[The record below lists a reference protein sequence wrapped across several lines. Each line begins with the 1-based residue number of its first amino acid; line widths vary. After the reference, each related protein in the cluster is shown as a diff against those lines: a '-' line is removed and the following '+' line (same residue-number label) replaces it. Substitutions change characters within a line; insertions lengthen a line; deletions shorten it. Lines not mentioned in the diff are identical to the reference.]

1 MNNYQKKWVYLL
13 VLSLIWGSSFILMK
27 KSLIGLSAL
36 QMGALR
42 ILITGVILISVG
54 FKSLKTID
62 KKNYKWIAATG
73 FLGTFFPA
81 FFFSFAQTEL
91 DSSIASILNSLVPL
105 NTILIGLFVYNI
117 AATKRQFLG
126 VFIGLAGTILL
137 IFHGAQIN
145 PDQNYGYAIFVILA
159 TVSYA
164 MSVNIIKKYLQ
175 HEGALAIAAGN
186 FIAIMIPAFIA
197 LLFSDFFSTTTF
209 EGEVFYES
217 IGYIIIL
224 AIVGTAFAKVLFNK
238 LVHIASPVFASSVT
252 YMMTLVAV
260 LWGVLDGEKI
270 EFIQVIGGVIIFVG
284 VYLANKKQKTDT
296 N

>member
-27 KSLIGLSAL
+27 KSLIGLTAL
-36 QMGALR
+36 QMGSLR
-42 ILITGVILISVG
+42 ILITGFILIAVG
-54 FKSLKTID
+54 FKSLKTI
-62 KKNYKWIAATG
+62 KKENYKWIAATG

-91 DSSIASILNSLVPL
+91 DSAIASILNSLVPL

-117 AATKRQFLG
+117 SATKKQFIG

-145 PDQNYGYAIFVILA
+145 PNQNYFYAIFVILA

-175 HEGALAIAAGN
+175 QEGALAIAAGN

-197 LLFSDFFSTTTF
+197 LLFSDFFSRVTF
-209 EGEVFYES
+209 EGGLFYES
-217 IGYIIIL
+217 IGYVIFL
-224 AIVGTAFAKVLFNK
+224 SIVGTAFAKVLFNK

-252 YMMTLVAV
+252 YVMTLVAV
-260 LWGVLDGEKI
+260 LWGVMDGEKI
-270 EFIQVIGGVIIFVG
+270 GYIQVIGGIIILIG

>member
-27 KSLIGLSAL
+27 KSLIGLTAL
-36 QMGALR
+36 QMGSLR
-42 ILITGVILISVG
+42 ILITGFILISVG
-54 FKSLKTID
+54 FKSLKTI
-62 KKNYKWIAATG
+62 KKENYKWIAATG

-91 DSSIASILNSLVPL
+91 DSSVASILNSLVPL

-126 VFIGLAGTILL
+126 VFIGLAGTIML

-145 PDQNYGYAIFVILA
+145 PNQNYFYAIFVILA
-159 TVSYA
+159 TISYA

-186 FIAIMIPAFIA
+186 FIVIMIPAFIA
-197 LLFSDFFSTTTF
+197 LLFSDFFSEATF
-209 EGEVFYES
+209 NHES
-217 IGYIIIL
+217 FSESMLYIVIL

-238 LVHIASPVFASSVT
+238 LVHIASPVFASAVT

-260 LWGVLDGEKI
+260 LWGVLDGETI
-270 EFIQVIGGVIIFVG
+270 GLTQVIGGVIILVG
-284 VYLANKKQKTDT
+284 VYLANKKKKTDT

>member
-1 MNNYQKKWVYLL
+1 MNNNQKKWVYLL
-13 VLSLIWGSSFILMK
+13 TLSLIWGSSFILMK
-27 KSLIGLSAL
+27 KSLIGLTAL
-36 QMGALR
+36 QMGSLR

-62 KKNYKWIAATG
+62 NKNYKWIAATG

-81 FFFSFAQTEL
+81 FLFSFAQTEL

-105 NTILIGLFVYNI
+105 NTILIGLFVYKI

-145 PDQNYGYAIFVILA
+145 PNQNYGYAIFVILA

-186 FIAIMIPAFIA
+186 FIAIMIPAFII
-197 LLFSDFFSTTTF
+197 LLFSNFFTKITF
-209 EGEVFYES
+209 EKNDIYKS

-224 AIVGTAFAKVLFNK
+224 SIIGTAFAKVLFNK

-252 YMMTLVAV
+252 YVMTMVAV

-270 EFIQVIGGVIIFVG
+270 GFIQVVGGAIILIG

-296 N
+296 R

>member
-27 KSLIGLSAL
+27 KSLIGLTAL
-36 QMGALR
+36 QMGSLR
-42 ILITGVILISVG
+42 ILITGFILIGVG
-54 FKSLKTID
+54 FKSLKTI
-62 KKNYKWIAATG
+62 KKENYKWIAATG

-105 NTILIGLFVYNI
+105 NTILIGLFVYKI
-117 AATKRQFLG
+117 SATKRQFFG

-145 PDQNYGYAIFVILA
+145 PNQNYFYAIFVILA

-197 LLFSDFFSTTTF
+197 LFISDFFSEATF
-209 EGEVFYES
+209 SGESFNES
-217 IGYIIIL
+217 LAYIILL

-270 EFIQVIGGVIIFVG
+270 GFTQVIGGVVILIG
-284 VYLANKKQKTDT
+284 VYLANRKSKS
-296 N
+296 